1 MANSGLIVS
10 VFKIP
15 ICMIKILSKSVH
27 YIRLLQRTRKF
38 FLFKIIAL
46 NFISFPLY
54 ASNID
59 QVINNAIQP
68 LTLAISKFIFYEI
81 EILGNSLPLIVLWL
95 IGAAL
100 FFTIYFNFLNL
111 RGFRHAFHLLRGDYS
126 RPENEGEL
134 THFQALSTAV
144 SGTVG
149 IGNIAGVAI
158 VISIGGPGATFWL
171 IVAGFL
177 GMSTKFAECVAGVM
191 YRKVNPDGSISGGP
205 MYYLEEGLRMR
216 NLGWLGKPMGYFYA
230 LSIVIGC
237 LGIGNMFQSN
247 QAFQQ
252 FVFITGGEV
261 SFFSDKGWL
270 FGSFLALM
278 VAIVII
284 GGIKNIARVTTK
296 LVPFM
301 TLTYV
306 VGATSVIL
314 LNADKIF
321 WALSS
326 IFLEAFNPSAISGG
340 MLGVMI
346 LGFQR
351 AAFSNEAGIG
361 SAAIAH
367 STVKTKE
374 PVTEGYVGL
383 MEPFIDTVVICT
395 LTALVILTTVYEP
408 GMAGAGIQGI
418 ALTSQAFSSSIGWSV
433 LPLSFIAILFAF
445 STMLSWSY
453 YGLKG
458 WTYLFGESRSK
469 EIIFKIF
476 FCLFVALGC
485 TINLSSV
492 LDFSD
497 ALIFV
502 VALPNILGLYI
513 LAPIIKRELID
524 YQQRLNDG
532 SIINLRKIK

>member
-1 MANSGLIVS
+1 MKSNRLI
-10 VFKIP
+10 F
-15 ICMIKILSKSVH
+15 C
-27 YIRLLQRTRKF
+27 
-38 FLFKIIAL
+38 IIAI
-46 NFISFPLY
+46 ISTSLSANGID
-54 ASNID
+54 AS
-59 QVINNAIQP
+59 INATIQP
-68 LTLAISKFIFYEI
+68 LTNVLSSFIFYEI
-81 EILGNSLPLIVLWL
+81 KIFGASMPLIVLWL
-95 IGAAL
+95 IGAAI
-100 FFTIYFNFLNL
+100 FFTGYFKFLNL
-111 RGFRHAFHLLRGDYS
+111 RGFKHAFHLLRGDYTKS
-126 RPENEGEL
+126 GNEGEL

-205 MYYLEEGLRMR
+205 MYYLEAGLHQK
-216 NLGWLGKPMGYFYA
+216 NLSWLAKPMGLFYA
-230 LSIVIGC
+230 VAIVVGC

-252 FVFITGGEV
+252 FIFITGGD
-261 SFFSDKGWL
+261 SSYFLDKGWL
-270 FGSFLALM
+270 FGSILAG
-278 VAIVII
+278 IVGLVVI
-284 GGIKNIARVTTK
+284 GGIKGIAKVTSR

-306 VGATSVIL
+306 VGALTVVVMNAEKLPWAISAIL
-314 LNADKIF
+314 T
-321 WALSS
+321 
-326 IFLEAFNPSAISGG
+326 EAFNPSAMSGG
-340 MLGVMI
+340 MLGIMI

-367 STVKTKE
+367 AAVKTQE

-408 GMAGAGIQGI
+408 AMANQGIQGI
-418 ALTSQAFSSSIGWSV
+418 ALTSQAFSSTLSWSV

-445 STMLSWSY
+445 STILSWSY

-458 WTYLFGESRSK
+458 WTYIVGESVWA
-469 EIIFKIF
+469 ENVFKIF
-476 FCLFVALGC
+476 FCIFIALGC
-485 TINLSSV
+485 TINLTAV

-497 ALIFV
+497 AVIFV

-513 LAPIIKRELID
+513 LAPVIKTELEN
-524 YQQRLNDG
+524 YQKRLNSG
-532 SIINLRKIK
+532 EIKNFREI

>member
-1 MANSGLIVS
+1 MKSNRLI
-10 VFKIP
+10 F
-15 ICMIKILSKSVH
+15 C
-27 YIRLLQRTRKF
+27 F
-38 FLFKIIAL
+38 IAL
-46 NFISFPLY
+46 VSIPLSATGID
-54 ASNID
+54 AS
-59 QVINNAIQP
+59 INVAIQP
-68 LTLAISKFIFYEI
+68 LTNILSSFIFFEVEI
-81 EILGNSLPLIVLWL
+81 FGTPMPLIVLWL
-95 IGAAL
+95 IGAAI
-100 FFTIYFNFLNL
+100 FFTVYFNFLNL
-111 RGFRHAFHLLRGDYS
+111 SGFKHAFQLLRGDYS
-126 RPENEGEL
+126 RPGNEGEL

-205 MYYLEEGLRMR
+205 MYYLEAGLHQK
-216 NLGWLGKPMGYFYA
+216 NLSWLAKPMGLFYA
-230 LSIVIGC
+230 MAIVVGC

-252 FVFITGGEV
+252 FIFITGGDA
-261 SFFSDKGWL
+261 SYFSDKGWL
-270 FGSFLALM
+270 FGSTLAG
-278 VAIVII
+278 IVGLVVI
-284 GGIKNIARVTTK
+284 GGIKGIARVTSK

-306 VGATSVIL
+306 FGALLVVIM
-314 LNADKIF
+314 NADKVP
-321 WALSS
+321 WAISAILT
-326 IFLEAFNPSAISGG
+326 EAFNPTAMSGG
-340 MLGVMI
+340 MLGIMI

-367 STVKTKE
+367 ATVKTQE

-408 GMAGAGIQGI
+408 AMANEGIQGI
-418 ALTSQAFSSSIGWSV
+418 ALTSQAFSSTLSWSV

-445 STMLSWSY
+445 STILSWSY

-458 WTYLFGESRSK
+458 WTYILGESVWA
-469 EIIFKIF
+469 ENIFKIV
-476 FCLFVALGC
+476 FCIFIALGC
-485 TINLSSV
+485 MINLRAV
-492 LDFSD
+492 LDLSD
-497 ALIFV
+497 ALIFI

-513 LAPIIKRELID
+513 LAPVIKNELAN
-524 YQQRLNDG
+524 YQKRLKSGEIQNY
-532 SIINLRKIK
+532 RKS

>member
-1 MANSGLIVS
+1 MKCNRLIKFIIVTFSLPISASGIDSSINSVVEPFAI
-10 VFKIP
+10 F
-15 ICMIKILSKSVH
+15 LS
-27 YIRLLQRTRKF
+27 
-38 FLFKIIAL
+38 
-46 NFISFPLY
+46 NFIFFEVS
-54 ASNID
+54 
-59 QVINNAIQP
+59 
-68 LTLAISKFIFYEI
+68 
-81 EILGNSLPLIVLWL
+81 ILGATVPLIVLWL
-95 IGAAL
+95 ICGAI
-100 FFTIYFNFLNL
+100 FFTIYLNFLNL
-111 RGFRHAFHLLRGDYS
+111 RGFKHAFQLLRGDYS
-126 RPENEGEL
+126 HPDNEGEL

-171 IVAGFL
+171 IVAGLF

-191 YRKVNPDGSISGGP
+191 YRKVHSDGSISGGP
-205 MYYLEEGLRMR
+205 MYYLEEGLRQR
-216 NLGWLGKPMGYFYA
+216 NMTWLGKPMGFFYA
-230 LSIVIGC
+230 ISIVIGC

-252 FVFITGGEV
+252 FIFITGGDA
-261 SFFSDKGWL
+261 SFFVEKGWA
-270 FGSFLALM
+270 FGSFLASIVGL
-278 VAIVII
+278 VII
-284 GGIKNIARVTTK
+284 GGIKGIARVTAK

-306 VGATSVIL
+306 IGAVLVIL
-314 LNADKIF
+314 MNSDKIF

-326 IFLEAFNPSAISGG
+326 IITEAFNPSAMSGG

-367 STVKTKE
+367 STAKTKE
-374 PVTEGYVGL
+374 PVSEGYVGL

-408 GMAGAGIQGI
+408 AMANGAIQGI
-418 ALTSQAFSSSIGWSV
+418 ALTSQAFSSTISWSV
-433 LPLSFIAILFAF
+433 IPLSFIAMLFAF
-445 STMLSWSY
+445 STILSWSY

-458 WTYLFGESRSK
+458 WTYIVGETMFR
-469 EIIFKIF
+469 ENIFKVF
-476 FCLFVALGC
+476 FCIFVALGC
-485 TINLSSV
+485 MINLESV

-497 ALIFV
+497 ALVFLI
-502 VALPNILGLYI
+502 ALPNIFGLYI
-513 LAPIIKRELID
+513 LAPVIKGELQS
-524 YQQRLNDG
+524 YQKRLNDG
-532 SIINLRKIK
+532 LIINYRKL